1 MTRPC
6 RCSIPVEAAPR
17 RDGCGSTPASKERGA
32 GRSRRPRFMCMR
44 RIAKLNVPLRISNTS
59 GAFFMSTA
67 MPGFEPL
74 SQKGDV
80 VVAACL
86 SHTRRK
92 FYDVVQ
98 ATNARSRS
106 RRCAA
111 SANFMPSKR
120 RARSVACTTAC
131 GASLSL
137 QANRRRFARLARVA
151 ASVAVGTKHARR
163 GDPLRVGALAW
174 SDPLPARRPHRV
186 GHEPRRTRDS
196 TRFCHRHQNR
206 RLLTK

>member
-1 MTRPC
+1 MGRAGVP
-6 RCSIPVEAAPR
+6 AAVYLYAPDR
-17 RDGCGSTPASKERGA
+17 KAERPASHLERFKGVLHVDGYA
-32 GRSRRPRFMCMR
+32 
-44 RIAKLNVPLRISNTS
+44 
-59 GAFFMSTA
+59 
-67 MPGFEPL
+67 GFEPL
-74 SQKGDV
+74 EERGDV

-92 FYDVVQ
+92 FYDVAQ

-120 RARSVACTTAC
+120 RARSVACTAAC

-151 ASVAVGTKHARR
+151 ASVAFGTEHARR
-163 GDPLRVGALAW
+163 GDPLRVGGLAG
-174 SDPLPARRPHRV
+174 SHL
-186 GHEPRRTRDS
+186 
-196 TRFCHRHQNR
+196 Q
-206 RLLTK
+206 

>member
-6 RCSIPVEAAPR
+6 RCSIPVEGAPR

-98 ATNARSRS
+98 ATNARLRS

-163 GDPLRVGALAW
+163 SVRYALARW
-174 SDPLPARRPHRV
+174 HGL
-186 GHEPRRTRDS
+186 
-196 TRFCHRHQNR
+196 TRFLHDGRTELDTNPVER
-206 RLLTK
+206 AIRPVSVTDINIGGS